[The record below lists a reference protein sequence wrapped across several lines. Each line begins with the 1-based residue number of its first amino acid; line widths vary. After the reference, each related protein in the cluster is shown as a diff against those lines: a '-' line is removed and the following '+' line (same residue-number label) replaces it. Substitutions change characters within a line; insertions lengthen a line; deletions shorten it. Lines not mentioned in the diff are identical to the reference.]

1 MYRYHI
7 LILKDSTNAHIT
19 LPFANHWKAGTFEE
33 SKCNYRQH
41 KGWLHAFLLLKKCC
55 SIFTDGEKNKWR
67 SCAHCWGCSIPPWQG
82 SNRSDGTAASPSES
96 CTAVPLC
103 GFLLLL
109 FKSFLW
115 ELSEPQHWEREPNSL
130 PEAAETCLQLS
141 SNFHFWNAF
150 ISKSSYK
157 PGCIGP
163 QITRWK
169 CEKILDRDE
178 ASTKPPNL
186 KAA

>member
-1 MYRYHI
+1 MPSHSWKNIVAPLLVMRRANGGAVSTG
-7 LILKDSTNAHIT
+7 KDAVCHHERGVTEVMEQQCSPLNP
-19 LPFANHWKAGTFEE
+19 L
-33 SKCNYRQH
+33 QQ
-41 KGWLHAFLLLKKCC
+41 FLC
-55 SIFTDGEKNKWR
+55 
-67 SCAHCWGCSIPPWQG
+67 
-82 SNRSDGTAASPSES
+82 
-96 CTAVPLC
+96 C
-103 GFLLLL
+103 GFFFLLL

-115 ELSEPQHWEREPNSL
+115 ELSEPPHWKREPNSL
-130 PEAAETCLQLS
+130 PEAAETCLQLPS
-141 SNFHFWNAF
+141 DSHFWNRF

-178 ASTKPPNL
+178 ASTKTPNL